1 MNCGFFIILF
11 PASVEICALTKN
23 LMSNYHHGT
32 IKISLPYAV
41 SSALLAN
48 FVNNNK
54 TQDR

>member
-1 MNCGFFIILF
+1 MNFGFFIILF